1 LKNESPFIT
10 TPSPA
15 LKIFPMPSNGPASEQ
30 ISNIRET
37 LLMMASLTDRNL
49 ALAMRALVERD
60 EKLAAAVEA
69 EDSQLDQLEI
79 SVDEL
84 VINHMATHAPV
95 ATDCRFML
103 VASKISSNLERIGDS
118 AVTIVRRSLELNRE
132 PLLKPL
138 IDIPRMAQIAEGM
151 LRDGITA
158 LIDRKP
164 ELAQEIIRR
173 DKEVDAINK
182 QLARELTSFMLED
195 PGTIT
200 RALNLTLVARAL
212 ERIADHCKNIA
223 EEVYYLYHAVDIRHD
238 RTSTQTPS

>member
-1 LKNESPFIT
+1 MPIPVPT
-10 TPSPA
+10 TP
-15 LKIFPMPSNGPASEQ
+15 FSNGPASEQ
-30 ISNIRET
+30 IAKIRET
-37 LLMMASLTDRNL
+37 LLLMASLTDRNL
-49 ALAMRALVERD
+49 SLAMRSLVERD
-60 EKLAAAVEA
+60 EKLSDAVEA
-69 EDSQLDQLEI
+69 EDSQLDELEI

-103 VASKISSNLERIGDS
+103 VASKISSNLERIGDQ
-118 AVTIVRRSLELNRE
+118 AVSIARRSRELNKE

-138 IDIPRMAQIAEGM
+138 IDIPRMAQIAAGM

-158 LIDRKP
+158 LVDRKP

-173 DKEVDAINK
+173 DKEVDSINK

-195 PGTIT
+195 PSTIT
-200 RALNLTLVARAL
+200 RALNLTLVARCL

-223 EEVYYLYHAVDIRHD
+223 EEVYYLYQAVDIRHE
-238 RTSTQTPS
+238 RAP

>member
-1 LKNESPFIT
+1 MTNPIT
-10 TPSPA
+10 NVPY
-15 LKIFPMPSNGPASEQ
+15 SNGPASEQ
-30 ISNIRET
+30 ISNIRQT
-37 LLMMASLTDRNL
+37 LLMMASLANRNL

-69 EDSQLDQLEI
+69 EDSQLDELEI
-79 SVDEL
+79 SIDEL

-103 VASKISSNLERIGDS
+103 VASKISSNLERIADQ
-118 AVTIVRRSLELNRE
+118 ATAIARRSIKLNTE

-151 LRDGITA
+151 LRDSITA

-164 ELAQEIIRR
+164 ELAQEIVRR

-182 QLARELTSFMLED
+182 QLARELLSYMLED
-195 PGTIT
+195 PTTIT
-200 RALNLTLVARAL
+200 RALNLTIVARCL
-212 ERIADHCKNIA
+212 ERVADHCKNIA
-223 EEVYYLYHAVDIRHD
+223 EEVYYLYHAVDIRHE
-238 RTSTQTPS
+238 RAP

>member
-1 LKNESPFIT
+1 MPAPFSNT
-10 TPSPA
+10 Y
-15 LKIFPMPSNGPASEQ
+15 SNGPASEQ
-30 ISNIRET
+30 ITKIRET
-37 LLMMASLTDRNL
+37 LLLMASLTTRNL
-49 ALAMRALVERD
+49 TLALRALVERD
-60 EKLAAAVEA
+60 EKLAASVEA
-69 EDSQLDQLEI
+69 EDSQLDELEI

-103 VASKISSNLERIGDS
+103 VASKISSNLERIADQ
-118 AVTIVRRSLELNRE
+118 AVAIARRSLELNKE

-151 LRDGITA
+151 LRDGMTA
-158 LIDRKP
+158 LIERKP

-173 DKEVDAINK
+173 DKEVDMINK

-195 PGTIT
+195 PTTIT
-200 RALNLTLVARAL
+200 RALNLTLVARSL

-223 EEVYYLYHAVDIRHD
+223 EEVYYLYQAVDIRHE
-238 RTSTQTPS
+238 RVGSPQA

>member
-1 LKNESPFIT
+1 MTAPASPY
-10 TPSPA
+10 
-15 LKIFPMPSNGPASEQ
+15 SNGPAAAQ

-37 LLMMASLTDRNL
+37 LLMMASLADRNL
-49 ALAMRALVERD
+49 SLAMRALVERD
-60 EKLAAAVEA
+60 EKLAETVEN
-69 EDSQLDQLEI
+69 EDSQLDELEVTI
-79 SVDEL
+79 DEM

-103 VASKISSNLERIGDS
+103 VASKISSNLERIADQ
-118 AVTIVRRSLELNRE
+118 AVAVARRSLELNRE

-151 LRDGITA
+151 LRDSITA
-158 LIDRKP
+158 FIDRRP
-164 ELAQEIIRR
+164 ELAQEIIKR

-195 PGTIT
+195 PATIT
-200 RALNLTLVARAL
+200 RSLNLTIVARCI

-223 EEVYYLYHAVDIRHD
+223 EEVYYLYQAIDIRHE
-238 RTSTQTPS
+238 RGSVE

>member
-1 LKNESPFIT
+1 MAN
-10 TPSPA
+10 
-15 LKIFPMPSNGPASEQ
+15 SNGPAAEQ
-30 ISNIRET
+30 ITQIRET
-37 LLMMASLTDRNL
+37 LLMMASLADRNL
-49 ALAMRALVERD
+49 ALAMRALVDRD

-79 SVDEL
+79 NVDDM

-132 PLLKPL
+132 PLLKPY

-158 LIDRKP
+158 LVDHKP
-164 ELAQEIIRR
+164 ELAQEIVRR

-182 QLARELTSFMLED
+182 QLARELTAFMLED
-195 PGTIT
+195 PKTIT
-200 RALNLTLVARAL
+200 RAMNLTLVARSL
-212 ERIADHCKNIA
+212 ERIADHAKNIA
-223 EEVYYLYHAVDIRHD
+223 EEVYYLYHAIDIRHE
-238 RTSTQTPS
+238 RSTQTTAAPN

>member
-1 LKNESPFIT
+1 MNSTVPT
-10 TPSPA
+10 TYS
-15 LKIFPMPSNGPASEQ
+15 SGPAAGQ
-30 ISNIRET
+30 ITKIRET
-37 LLMMASLTDRNL
+37 LLMMASLADRNL

-60 EKLAAAVEA
+60 EKLAATVED
-69 EDSQLDQLEI
+69 EDSQLDELEI
-79 SVDEL
+79 SIDEL

-103 VASKISSNLERIGDS
+103 VASKISNNLERIADQ
-118 AVTIVRRSLELNRE
+118 AVSVARRSRELNRE

-151 LRDGITA
+151 LRDSITA
-158 LIDRKP
+158 FIDRKP

-195 PGTIT
+195 PATIT
-200 RALNLTLVARAL
+200 RALNLTIVARCL

-223 EEVYYLYHAVDIRHD
+223 EEVYYLYQAVDIRHE
-238 RTSTQTPS
+238 RAVTI

>member
-1 LKNESPFIT
+1 MSNSSPN
-10 TPSPA
+10 SY
-15 LKIFPMPSNGPASEQ
+15 SSGPASEQ

-37 LLMMASLTDRNL
+37 LLMMASLADRNL
-49 ALAMRALVERD
+49 SLAMRALVERD
-60 EKLAAAVEA
+60 EKLAATVEM
-69 EDSQLDQLEI
+69 EDSQLDELEI

-103 VASKISSNLERIGDS
+103 VASKISSNLERIADQ
-118 AVTIVRRSLELNRE
+118 AVAIARRSLELNRE

-138 IDIPRMAQIAEGM
+138 IDIPRMAQISEGM
-151 LRDGITA
+151 LRDSITA
-158 LIDRKP
+158 FIDRKP
-164 ELAQEIIRR
+164 ELAQEIIKR

-195 PGTIT
+195 PTTIT
-200 RALNLTLVARAL
+200 RALNLTMIAQRL

-223 EEVYYLYHAVDIRHD
+223 EEVYYLYQAIDIRHE
-238 RTSTQTPS
+238 RTPNSPA